1 MVVSRHRSPKGRR
14 AHHGPPLSALVA
26 AAGSGGAHRSIPL
39 PSVFPTPMH
48 AVAAVVVGGTL
59 AAAAQQAFTTVLPA
73 FDDGASAVRASL
85 DRAVGIAPAAATV
98 TPVAP
103 EPPVA
108 DASSLIKAADLQK
121 TVAEERAVT
130 AATAAAPALAA
141 PVVGAPPLAK
151 PPAAVPAAP
160 SVPSVRAGA
169 PAIGAPRIP
178 AVAPAIGAP
187 RVPAVAPA
195 AAGGSVRILS
205 GPVTSGFGG
214 RWGTVHEGMDIA
226 APIGTPIHV
235 PLAGVVISSGPA
247 SGFGLWVRVQ
257 HNDGTITVY
266 GHINRSFVQ
275 VGQRVAAGQV
285 IAETGNRGQST
296 GPHLHIGVMQNGVY
310 VNPKPWLDA
319 RGISY

>member
-1 MVVSRHRSPKGRR
+1 MVVSRHRSPEGRR

-26 AAGSGGAHRSIPL
+26 AAGSGGAHRPIPL

-59 AAAAQQAFTTVLPA
+59 AAAAQQALTTALPA
-73 FDDGASAVRASL
+73 VDNGVTAARAGL
-85 DRAVGIAPAAATV
+85 DRAIGLTVTAATV

-103 EPPVA
+103 EPAVA
-108 DASSLIKAADLQK
+108 DAASLVKAADLQQAAARARARS
-121 TVAEERAVT
+121 VAS
-130 AATAAAPALAA
+130 AAAAAPAVAA
-141 PVVGAPPLAK
+141 PPVRVVG
-151 PPAAVPAAP
+151 PAAAAP
-160 SVPSVRAGA
+160 SVPAAA
-169 PAIGAPRIP
+169 PAVSGGA
-178 AVAPAIGAP
+178 
-187 RVPAVAPA
+187 
-195 AAGGSVRILS
+195 VRILS

-214 RWGTVHEGMDIA
+214 RWGTVHEGLDIA

-235 PLAGVVISSGPA
+235 PMAGVVISSGPA

-310 VNPKPWLDA
+310 INPKPWLDA
-319 RGISY
+319 RGIRY

>member
-1 MVVSRHRSPKGRR
+1 MVVSRHRSPKGWR

-26 AAGSGGAHRSIPL
+26 AAGPGGAHRSIPL

-48 AVAAVVVGGTL
+48 AIAAVVVGGTL
-59 AAAAQQAFTTVLPA
+59 AAAAQQALTTALPA
-73 FDDGASAVRASL
+73 VGDGVSAARAGF
-85 DRAVGIAPAAATV
+85 DRAIGITATTPTV

-103 EPPVA
+103 EPAVA
-108 DASSLIKAADLQK
+108 DAGSLVKAAGLQQAAAK
-121 TVAEERAVT
+121 ARARAVAS
-130 AATAAAPALAA
+130 AAAAAPAASAAA
-141 PVVGAPPLAK
+141 P
-151 PPAAVPAAP
+151 AAAAP
-160 SVPSVRAGA
+160 SA
-169 PAIGAPRIP
+169 PAA
-178 AVAPAIGAP
+178 
-187 RVPAVAPA
+187 APA
-195 AAGGSVRILS
+195 AAGGGVRILS

-235 PLAGVVISSGPA
+235 PMAGVVISSGPA

-257 HNDGTITVY
+257 HGDGTITVY

-275 VGQRVAAGQV
+275 VGQRVVAGQV

-310 VNPKPWLDA
+310 INPKPWLDA
-319 RGISY
+319 RGIRY

>member
-1 MVVSRHRSPKGRR
+1 
-14 AHHGPPLSALVA
+14 
-26 AAGSGGAHRSIPL
+26 
-39 PSVFPTPMH
+39 MH

-59 AAAAQQAFTTVLPA
+59 AAAAQQAFTTVVPA

-85 DRAVGIAPAAATV
+85 DRAVGATPATATV
-98 TPVAP
+98 APVVP
-103 EPPVA
+103 ERPVA
-108 DASSLIKAADLQK
+108 DASSLIKAAELQK
-121 TVAEERAVT
+121 TVAEQRAV
-130 AATAAAPALAA
+130 AAAAAAAPAAAA
-141 PVVGAPPLAK
+141 PAVGAPALAK
-151 PPAAVPAAP
+151 PPVAAAP
-160 SVPSVRAGA
+160 PVRAAA
-169 PAIGAPRIP
+169 PAKPQ
-178 AVAPAIGAP
+178 APAGIGGAI
-187 RVPAVAPA
+187 
-195 AAGGSVRILS
+195 RILS

-214 RWGTVHEGMDIA
+214 RWGTVHEGLDVA

-319 RGISY
+319 RGIRY

>member
-1 MVVSRHRSPKGRR
+1 MVVSRHRSPTGRR
-14 AHHGPPLSALVA
+14 ANHGTPLSALVA

-73 FDDGASAVRASL
+73 VDTGASAVRASL
-85 DRAVGIAPAAATV
+85 DRAVGATPAKPTV

-103 EPPVA
+103 ERPVA

-121 TVAEERAVT
+121 TVAEERAVR
-130 AATAAAPALAA
+130 AATAAAPAVPAVPALGAPALAA
-141 PVVGAPPLAK
+141 PLAAAAPPARPAAPAPALR
-151 PPAAVPAAP
+151 PPAA
-160 SVPSVRAGA
+160 
-169 PAIGAPRIP
+169 P
-178 AVAPAIGAP
+178 AVAGGA
-187 RVPAVAPA
+187 
-195 AAGGSVRILS
+195 VRILS

-247 SGFGLWVRVQ
+247 SGFGMWVRVQ

-296 GPHLHIGVMQNGVY
+296 GPHLHIGVMVNGVY
-310 VNPKPWLDA
+310 INPKPWLDA
-319 RGISY
+319 RGIRY

>member
-1 MVVSRHRSPKGRR
+1 MDVSRHRSPKGRR

-26 AAGSGGAHRSIPL
+26 AAGSGGAHRSTPL
-39 PSVFPTPMH
+39 PSIFPTPMH

-59 AAAAQQAFTTVLPA
+59 AATAQQALSTALPA
-73 FDDGASAVRASL
+73 VANGMTAVRASL
-85 DRAVGIAPAAATV
+85 DRAVGFAPAAPTV
-98 TPVAP
+98 APVVP

-108 DASSLIKAADLQK
+108 DASSLVKAAELQR
-121 TVAEERAVT
+121 TTAEARAV
-130 AATAAAPALAA
+130 AAAAAAAAPGRAVAAAPAPAAAAA
-141 PVVGAPPLAK
+141 P
-151 PPAAVPAAP
+151 AAGVPAQQAP
-160 SVPSVRAGA
+160 ARPQA
-169 PAIGAPRIP
+169 PAI
-178 AVAPAIGAP
+178 
-187 RVPAVAPA
+187 
-195 AAGGSVRILS
+195 AAGGGVRILS

-266 GHINRSFVQ
+266 GHINRSLVQ

-319 RGISY
+319 RGIRY

>member
-141 PVVGAPPLAK
+141 PVVGAPLVAK

-160 SVPSVRAGA
+160 FVPSVRAGA

-178 AVAPAIGAP
+178 AVAS
-187 RVPAVAPA
+187 A

-214 RWGTVHEGMDIA
+214 RWGAVHEGMDIA

>member
-1 MVVSRHRSPKGRR
+1 M
-14 AHHGPPLSALVA
+14 
-26 AAGSGGAHRSIPL
+26 
-39 PSVFPTPMH
+39 
-48 AVAAVVVGGTL
+48 
-59 AAAAQQAFTTVLPA
+59 
-73 FDDGASAVRASL
+73 
-85 DRAVGIAPAAATV
+85 

-103 EPPVA
+103 APPVA

-130 AATAAAPALAA
+130 AATAAAPAVAA
-141 PVVGAPPLAK
+141 PALG
-151 PPAAVPAAP
+151 AAVQAQPPTAAAP
-160 SVPSVRAGA
+160 FVPPVRAAA

-178 AVAPAIGAP
+178 AVA
-187 RVPAVAPA
+187 A
-195 AAGGSVRILS
+195 AAGGSVRVLS

-310 VNPKPWLDA
+310 INPKPWLDA